1 MILTR
6 DVQNRIGVLRAV
18 FQDLNG
24 LLGWYNNEFDFTL
37 PGFSLD
43 LLHNRQSA
51 TASPND
57 QPVTFPGNLLLDG
70 QRSVTKVV
78 TKFFGWLL
86 IPLANLSSIDDHV
99 VLVRH
104 TVDAD
109 RAKRKSVENHRG
121 NRTLGSFVI
130 TMMCAHNEVSDSA
143 EANQEVTDGAYLL
156 DHLLG
161 DGLVLGFLYF
171 LPKDSG
177 FWRGCKQSDNH
188 GGGLEPSKTVPGDR
202 LGRSWAESQARQS
215 DCQN

>member
-1 MILTR
+1 MGRSLLCVFARDFSVFVTFVIFAYCELRLLGVPVTIEARLTFNVNNEQASNRSKFQDCSYRFDSPLILTR

-24 LLGWYNNEFDFTL
+24 LLGWYNNEFDLTL

-57 QPVTFPGNLLLDG
+57 QPVTFPGNLLLNG

-86 IPLANLSSIDDHV
+86 IPLANLSSVDDHV
-99 VLVRH
+99 VLVRR

-109 RAKRKSVENHRG
+109 
-121 NRTLGSFVI
+121 
-130 TMMCAHNEVSDSA
+130 
-143 EANQEVTDGAYLL
+143 
-156 DHLLG
+156 
-161 DGLVLGFLYF
+161 
-171 LPKDSG
+171 
-177 FWRGCKQSDNH
+177 
-188 GGGLEPSKTVPGDR
+188 
-202 LGRSWAESQARQS
+202 
-215 DCQN
+215 